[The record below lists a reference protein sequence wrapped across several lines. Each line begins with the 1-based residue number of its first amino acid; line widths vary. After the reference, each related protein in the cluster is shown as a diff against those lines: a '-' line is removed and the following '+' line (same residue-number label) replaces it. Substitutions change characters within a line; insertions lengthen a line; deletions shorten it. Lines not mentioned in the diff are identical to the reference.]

1 MKGGLLRAA
10 VATVPRLRDRRE
22 KARALTAFAA
32 FGAAAWPLRPHLLA
46 CLIRTRSRLII
57 LPTSHKEF
65 YESISFF
72 RRYSVGWAVR

>member
-22 KARALTAFAA
+22 KARPPTRLRGFRRGSLSVAATFTRVLASNAFEVDYSSY
-32 FGAAAWPLRPHLLA
+32 FSQRV
-46 CLIRTRSRLII
+46 
-57 LPTSHKEF
+57 

-72 RRYSVGWAVR
+72 RRYSIGWAVR